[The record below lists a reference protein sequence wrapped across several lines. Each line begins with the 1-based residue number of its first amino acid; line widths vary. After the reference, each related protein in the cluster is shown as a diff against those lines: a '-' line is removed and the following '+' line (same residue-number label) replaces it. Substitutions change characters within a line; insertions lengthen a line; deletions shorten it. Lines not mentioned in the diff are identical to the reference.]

1 MPTSSAAD
9 RARSAGIDRIETE
22 AAEEAPR
29 PARRAGAEWAIV
41 GIFLIL
47 AVGALV
53 LARVFL
59 MPIVLAFVLALIF
72 SPVRRFLERRFVPSW
87 AAAALIVGAI
97 ATALLAGLLLL
108 SSSIL
113 EWVDNAPMI
122 AHEIGQ
128 KLESLQAPFQA
139 IVGAGEQVKEI
150 TTNGGDPTVQEVAV
164 RQPGFAGA
172 LAATAPSVL
181 AQIVLTLT
189 LLSFL
194 IASGD
199 MLYEKIVHVIPTFSN
214 KRASMRI
221 AFDIERKLSHY
232 LFTITIINA
241 CLGTAIGTAMWLIGM
256 PDPLMFAIVG
266 FLFNY
271 VPYLGAAAGVALATA
286 VGLVSFDE
294 PLTALLAGGTYLM
307 LTFIEGQFITPYFI
321 GRRLKL
327 NPVVVLI
334 FVIFW
339 AWAWSIVGMLIAV
352 PLLVTLRTFSEHIP
366 QLEPLGDFLSAR
378 KAEMEPADRDEPR
391 Q

>member
-1 MPTSSAAD
+1 MPTSAAAD
-9 RARSAGIDRIETE
+9 RAQSARNDHIETE

-41 GIFLIL
+41 GIFLIVSV
-47 AVGALV
+47 AALV
-53 LARVFL
+53 FARVLL
-59 MPIVLAFVLALIF
+59 MPIVLAFLLALVF
-72 SPVRRFLERRFVPSW
+72 APVRRFLERRFLPSW

-97 ATALLAGLLLL
+97 TAALLAGLLLL

-113 EWVDNAPMI
+113 EWVENAPMI
-122 AHEIGQ
+122 AYEIGQ
-128 KLESLQAPFQA
+128 KLESLQAPVED
-139 IVGAGEQVKEI
+139 IVSAGEQVKEI
-150 TTNGGDPTVQEVAV
+150 TTNGDDPTVQEVAV
-164 RQPGFAGA
+164 RQPGFAGV

-181 AQIVLTLT
+181 AQIVLTLV

-199 MLYEKIVHVIPTFSN
+199 MFYEKIVHAVPTFSS
-214 KRASMRI
+214 KRTSMRI
-221 AFDIERKLSHY
+221 AFDIERKLSRY

-271 VPYLGAAAGVALATA
+271 VPYLGAAAGVVLATA

-294 PLTALLAGGTYLM
+294 PLYAAFAGGSYLM
-307 LTFIEGQFITPYFI
+307 LTFVEGQFVTPHFV

-327 NPVVVLI
+327 NTVVVLI
-334 FVIFW
+334 FITFW
-339 AWAWSIVGMLIAV
+339 AWAWSVVGMLIAV
-352 PLLVTLRTFSEHIP
+352 PLLVALRTFSEHVP
-366 QLEPLGDFLSAR
+366 QLAPLGDFLSAR
-378 KAEMEPADRDEPR
+378 KAEREPAEND
-391 Q
+391 QS